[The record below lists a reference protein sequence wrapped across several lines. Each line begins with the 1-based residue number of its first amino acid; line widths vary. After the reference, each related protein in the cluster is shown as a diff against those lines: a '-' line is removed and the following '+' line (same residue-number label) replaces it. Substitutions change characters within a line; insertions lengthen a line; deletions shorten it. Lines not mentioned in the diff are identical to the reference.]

1 MSQYPQSDNQ
11 VGEQKIRKNSQKCQF
26 LPKLTFGAYNTTL
39 RCWLNLKHVVLYA
52 GHMYKPFWTT
62 KIWLGRQWGSGKV
75 KIRSNKGQYGAI
87 CGQKWFKKVC
97 TCVPVSNIF
106 GWIRFNR
113 RLGVD
118 SILNLQLKI
127 CLSRYPSIFET
138 PSKIMQRK
146 TSSINMF
153 TSLSRLSAKSRR
165 RENMHRVQLAEFFWA
180 TIINSF
186 AADASSN

>member
-75 KIRSNKGQYGAI
+75 KIRSNMGQYGVI
-87 CGQKWFKKVC
+87 FCHILTFPHTPCRPGQ
-97 TCVPVSNIF
+97 I
-106 GWIRFNR
+106 
-113 RLGVD
+113 
-118 SILNLQLKI
+118 
-127 CLSRYPSIFET
+127 
-138 PSKIMQRK
+138 IM
-146 TSSINMF
+146 
-153 TSLSRLSAKSRR
+153 
-165 RENMHRVQLAEFFWA
+165 VQNGLYMCPANVRG
-180 TIINSF
+180 TIIPLHLRLTDKGSWKKSPDRGDDGLRPLLRHSVMF
-186 AADASSN
+186 PQ